1 MIVIVIDGSA
11 LVKYLLYE
19 DGWEE
24 ISRYIREMRP
34 LVTIDH
40 ALKEVANGI
49 LKHKKLYSMIGD
61 DKIIRLY
68 RGFLELVR
76 TGVIIIEPED
86 KYIAEALEI
95 ALNHDISIYDSLY
108 ISLALKYGELLT
120 CDARQAEVAS
130 KLGVK
135 VYYIA

>member
-1 MIVIVIDGSA
+1 MIVIDGSA

-24 ISRYIREMRP
+24 ISKYIREMRP

-40 ALKEVANGI
+40 ALKEIANGI
-49 LKHKKLYSMIGD
+49 WKHRKLYSVISN
-61 DKIIRLY
+61 DKIIMLY

-76 TGVIIIEPED
+76 TGVIIVEPED
-86 KYIAEALEI
+86 GYIVEALEI
-95 ALNHDISIYDSLY
+95 ALNHDISVYDSLY

-120 CDARQAEVAS
+120 CDAKQADVAS
-130 KLGVK
+130 RLGAK

>member
-1 MIVIVIDGSA
+1 
-11 LVKYLLYE
+11 
-19 DGWEE
+19 
-24 ISRYIREMRP
+24 
-34 LVTIDH
+34 
-40 ALKEVANGI
+40 
-49 LKHKKLYSMIGD
+49 MIGD

>member
-1 MIVIVIDGSA
+1 MIVIDGSA

-130 KLGVK
+130 KLGIK

>member
-1 MIVIVIDGSA
+1 MIVIDGSA

>member
-1 MIVIVIDGSA
+1 MIVIDGSA

-120 CDARQAEVAS
+120 CNARQAEVAS

>member
-1 MIVIVIDGSA
+1 MIVIDGSA

-76 TGVIIIEPED
+76 TGVIIIKPED